1 MSKKRKTRQEKII
14 ADLRQQLVAG
24 KTKDFEVRNVKL
36 ETGNRSERLETSEN
50 ISHFPSPN
58 LSSHLPD
65 SLASLRSGPAG
76 GSFPTS
82 TAYIKKDLTKTL
94 ALAILAISLEF
105 VLYFILG

>member
-14 ADLRQQLVAG
+14 ADLRRQLVAG
-24 KTKDFEVRNVKL
+24 KTKDFEVRNMKL
-36 ETGNRSERLETSEN
+36 ETGNRSERLKTSEN

-58 LSSHLPD
+58 LSSYLP
-65 SLASLRSGPAG
+65 ASPAG

-82 TAYIKKDLTKTL
+82 TAYIKKDLTKTF